1 MRIATLALAV
11 ILTLAGCAS
20 NSINPSSFSTLQYGS
35 ARQEVLSRLGQPG
48 TPIFKFGE
56 SQKTYF
62 AETYSPGD
70 TLQNYVF
77 LYEES
82 NLVSVITTEAGKK
95 IWEQV
100 FGQYGKSLPVSVRF
114 QDVLKHVLSARL
126 DLQRVNF
133 SAANKE
139 AQVQRQKGIN
149 ESVAANLLMP
159 LGLIFVVATAPV
171 SVPMMVGVNS
181 EFETRE
187 AAFIAQADRIPLGAS
202 SALVRDFLGAP
213 VAEFEN
219 GEEKILV
226 FDPSTKNLILRSKVS
241 IGLSNDTVTWVGY
254 YFDARR
260 IMGHPTRWSPLT
272 SQSSADE
279 PRRAADFPR

>member
-1 MRIATLALAV
+1 MRIAISALAL

-20 NSINPSSFSTLQYGS
+20 NSMDPSSFSALRYGS
-35 ARQEVLSRLGQPG
+35 ARPEVLSRLGQPG
-48 TPIFKFGE
+48 TPLFRFGE

-77 LYEES
+77 LFEDN
-82 NLVSVITTEAGKK
+82 NLISVITAETGKQ

-100 FGQYGKSLPVSVRF
+100 FGQYGKSLPVSAKF
-114 QDVLKHVLSARL
+114 QDVLKHVRSARL

-133 SAANKE
+133 FSANKE
-139 AQVQRQKGIN
+139 AQAQRQKGIN

-159 LGLIFVVATAPV
+159 LGLIAIVATAPV
-171 SVPMMVGVNS
+171 SVPMMVGANS

-187 AAFIAQADRIPLGAS
+187 AAFVAQADRVPLGAS
-202 SALVRDFLGAP
+202 SALVRDYLGAP

-219 GEEKILV
+219 GEERVLV
-226 FDPSTKNLILRSKVS
+226 FDPSTKTLILRSKVS
-241 IGLSNDTVTWVGY
+241 IGLNKDTVTWVGY
-254 YFDARR
+254 YFDVRR
-260 IMGHPTRWSPLT
+260 IMGRPAR
-272 SQSSADE
+272 
-279 PRRAADFPR
+279 